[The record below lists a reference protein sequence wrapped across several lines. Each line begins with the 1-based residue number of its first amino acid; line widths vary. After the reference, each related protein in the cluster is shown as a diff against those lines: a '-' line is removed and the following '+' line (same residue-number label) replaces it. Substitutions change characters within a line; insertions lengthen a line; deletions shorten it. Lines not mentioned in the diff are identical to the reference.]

1 MKSPHLLTPLPGPK
15 AKALLDRDR
24 PVASPSYPRDYP
36 FVMDHGRGAQVW
48 DVDGNRF
55 LDFAA
60 GIAVCSTGHCHPQ
73 VVAAA
78 LGAIARAHGMTRLAK
93 ETGLNREGL
102 YRTLSGAGN
111 PELETFLKVIKA
123 LGLQLK
129 ASAVSC

>member
-1 MKSPHLLTPLPGPK
+1 MPAAKPRTRPAATSPGAGNSTRTVTAPFDAADYLKTEADIVGFLQ
-15 AKALLDRDR
+15 AALE
-24 PVASPSYPRDYP
+24 
-36 FVMDHGRGAQVW
+36 
-48 DVDGNRF
+48 DG
-55 LDFAA
+55 
-60 GIAVCSTGHCHPQ
+60 HPQ